1 MSPSRPNTRAGLKS
15 KSGSWDR
22 KRGILFLVVQRKL
35 EAGRKSSQHT
45 SQSSL
50 LTSEFTGLRG
60 FLRRYGGMISWASV
74 PTRKETK

>member
-15 KSGSWDR
+15 KSGSRDR

-50 LTSEFTGLRG
+50 LTQKLWGWTPQADS
-60 FLRRYGGMISWASV
+60 
-74 PTRKETK
+74 PTRATGWRARRWF